1 MRTSRHNL
9 TYHIYFQVLTAHDLE
24 EQQREA
30 VASEEIVKAKGR
42 DPYGEAAAQQRLLRE
57 FR

>member
-1 MRTSRHNL
+1 
-9 TYHIYFQVLTAHDLE
+9 VLTAHDLE